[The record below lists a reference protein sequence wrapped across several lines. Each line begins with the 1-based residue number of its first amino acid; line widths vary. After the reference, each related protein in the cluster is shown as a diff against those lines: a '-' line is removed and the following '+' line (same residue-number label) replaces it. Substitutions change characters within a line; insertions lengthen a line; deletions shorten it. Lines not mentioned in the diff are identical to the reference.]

1 MVNELESRTVKLGHY
16 RIIGALAMLKRIA
29 TFLLGI
35 ALVSLGVLFFIA
47 PERTVVVQLLL
58 RYWPVFLILAGLVRV
73 GGHLLD
79 RQPRSPMGGML
90 LTAIGGIL
98 LTANLRGESGVLEV
112 IGRYWFWLLLAFVA
126 ARVIKQYRYQS
137 TGSAAPRAF
146 SPLAIVVML
155 LIAGAGLGSYWLNKN
170 GQKLSR
176 LRLPFSISNV
186 RGIFNSEFSIA
197 DEAAKTFALT
207 AKPRL
212 VFDGFDGD
220 IEIRSGDVRSP
231 SARLVR
237 RIRASSEDEAK
248 AIAQRI
254 SLDIRSQGES
264 SLFSIIADTAADTF
278 DVALSIEMPKGVVA
292 AIDAGSVLGEI
303 KLTGL
308 KGDHSLRDVNQVTV
322 GDNLGRITIEGG
334 RAIQLNGIAGSVTL
348 KRVSRDLSLRQIIGA
363 INIDMAGGNGRIENA
378 SGPDT
383 IEGKNARLELRDIAQ
398 GEGSMPALVDLKNL
412 SDSRINI
419 GRVRGTVRVVAV
431 RSKID
436 AGEING
442 DLTAASSSERILVS
456 GVTGTLKLIAEDG
469 SVEAAD
475 LQGPAEIEATREA
488 TVRGFRSSLAVATRL
503 GAITLALDQSPGA
516 DVHAVSE
523 HGIVRLNLPEDSR
536 FRLDAMT
543 SFGRLK
549 LRGFASLDFPRGRR
563 TTSISYTQDPS
574 FPLLTL
580 RSTNGDIVI
589 SSSRS
594 RENRA
599 SN

>member
-1 MVNELESRTVKLGHY
+1 
-16 RIIGALAMLKRIA
+16 MLKRIA
-29 TFLLGI
+29 TVLLGI

-47 PERTVVVQLLL
+47 PERTVVVQFLL

-90 LTAIGGIL
+90 LTALGGIL
-98 LTANLRGESGVLEV
+98 LTANHRGETGVLEV

-126 ARVIKQYRYQS
+126 ARVIKQYRYQT

-146 SPLAIVVML
+146 SPMAIVVML
-155 LIAGAGLGSYWLNKN
+155 LIAGMGLGSYWLNKN
-170 GQKLSR
+170 GQNLSR
-176 LRLPFSISNV
+176 LRLPFSISSV
-186 RGIFNSEFSIA
+186 RGIFNTEFSIA
-197 DEAAKTFALT
+197 DESAKTFLLT

-220 IEIRSGDVRSP
+220 IEIHTGDVRSA
-231 SARLVR
+231 SARIVR
-237 RIRASSEDEAK
+237 RIRAASEDEAK
-248 AIAQRI
+248 ALAQKI
-254 SLDIRSQGES
+254 NLDIKSQGDS

-278 DVALSIEMPKGVVA
+278 DTALSIEMPRGVVA

-322 GDNLGRITIEGG
+322 ADHTGGMTIEGG
-334 RAIQLNGIAGSVTL
+334 RVIQLNRVAGNVTL
-348 KRVSRDLSLRQIIGA
+348 KRASSDVSLRQINGA
-363 INIDMAGGNGRIENA
+363 IVMDMTGGNGRIENA
-378 SGPDT
+378 SGPVS
-383 IEGKNARLELRDIAQ
+383 IEARNVRLELRDVAQ
-398 GEGSMPALVDLKNL
+398 AEGSMPALVELKNL
-412 SDSRINI
+412 SDSRVNI
-419 GRVRGTVRVVAV
+419 GRVRGTVRIVSV

-436 AGEING
+436 VDGING
-442 DLTAASSSERILVS
+442 DLTAASSSDRIRVS
-456 GVTGTLKLIAEDG
+456 GVTGALKLIAEDG
-469 SVEAAD
+469 SVEASD
-475 LQGPAEIEATREA
+475 LQGPAEIEATREV
-488 TVRGFRSSLAVATRL
+488 TVKSFRSSLAVATRL

-536 FRLDAMT
+536 FRLDAIT

-549 LRGFASLDFPRGRR
+549 LKCFDYLDFPRGRR

-594 RENRA
+594 RESRA